1 MKTSLLAITAIAAF
15 SITACSTVQTTDNTP
30 ALKAGEIHFPTRSVD
45 NLPDVA
51 LTTIR
56 GNLIEEGKCLYLTNV
71 TGKSSVN
78 KYVVTWPSNSRIERQ
93 QKGSGTQLVA
103 VSAGAEFNDNTRSV
117 ADIPSRVEFM
127 GILAKVEDAQ
137 PGTLKAQMVR
147 DCRSSGIARVRTWK
161 TVGSVR

>member
-1 MKTSLLAITAIAAF
+1 MTKIFITAICASALLG
-15 SITACSTVQTTDNTP
+15 ACTTVQTQDGTP
-30 ALKAGEIHFPTRSVD
+30 SLKAGEIHFPTRSVN
-45 NLPDVA
+45 NLPDAA

-56 GNLIEEGKCLYLTNV
+56 GNLVEDGKCLYLTNV
-71 TGKSSVN
+71 SGKASNN
-78 KYVVTWPSNSRIERQ
+78 KYIVTWPSNSRIERQ

-137 PGTLKAQMVR
+137 PGTLKSQMIS

-161 TVGSVR
+161 TVGAVR